1 MKSFIVT
8 SLIGIASSSVCR
20 SGSYNGACTS
30 TMQTAPP
37 NGPGIADPTA
47 TYTCGSSAAQ
57 DIALKSVVDN
67 NSGFC
72 CGGGTALSACDIDFS
87 SVCEGTS
94 TFLFASNAAN
104 IAMPGTT
111 SDPIT
116 CQQLMMAIR
125 DDTIA
130 IDAAGTTFGDNAAT
144 MVCTNPANAVKAAT
158 LDGIMLATQC
168 CGAGKRSRC
177 FDPALSGSPSLCST
191 GTYDPKCDYSI
202 EAQKTLTKLTSNF
215 VKSATYTCGASAAND
230 IAMDAITTAGT
241 CCGSG
246 ANAASTCDIDFSSV
260 CETTGTFAATSN
272 AVGVFMPGTTSDP
285 IKCQQLMMA
294 IRDPAIPIAGTTFGE
309 NAATYAGGSS
319 ASDITKM
326 MTLDAVV
333 VISGCCG
340 ATKHSKFWTSPYNLA
355 ATSGS
360 QSLCSEGAYSSAC
373 DLAIESTKAAGLL
386 SSTFDKTATYAT
398 CATNIQNDIALDTL
412 VNTANCCIKP
422 DGSAGTS
429 ACGMDFSS
437 VCETTGTFAAT
448 SNAVGVFMPGTTNV
462 PITCA
467 QLMVAIRDPTIL
479 IGSTPFGDNAAT
491 MDCTT
496 PANAVKAAVLD
507 GVMLATQCCGIG
519 KRSKCYVPSDT
530 GSNTLCLT
538 GIYNPACDY
547 TIEAQKTAGT
557 LTSDFRKNS
566 IYSCGLSAQNDLVLD
581 SIVTG
586 GSCCG
591 ANGKS
596 ACNIDYSSVCE
607 ATGTFAAASNAVG
620 VFMPGTTSDPMTCQ
634 QLMMAIS
641 DPTID
646 ISGSTFGLNPVDN
659 LDCSDATKAIK
670 SATLGKQ

>member
-1 MKSFIVT
+1 
-8 SLIGIASSSVCR
+8 
-20 SGSYNGACTS
+20 
-30 TMQTAPP
+30 
-37 NGPGIADPTA
+37 
-47 TYTCGSSAAQ
+47 
-57 DIALKSVVDN
+57 
-67 NSGFC
+67 
-72 CGGGTALSACDIDFS
+72 
-87 SVCEGTS
+87 
-94 TFLFASNAAN
+94 
-104 IAMPGTT
+104 
-111 SDPIT
+111 
-116 CQQLMMAIR
+116 
-125 DDTIA
+125 
-130 IDAAGTTFGDNAAT
+130 
-144 MVCTNPANAVKAAT
+144 
-158 LDGIMLATQC
+158 
-168 CGAGKRSRC
+168 
-177 FDPALSGSPSLCST
+177 
-191 GTYDPKCDYSI
+191 
-202 EAQKTLTKLTSNF
+202 
-215 VKSATYTCGASAAND
+215 
-230 IAMDAITTAGT
+230 
-241 CCGSG
+241 
-246 ANAASTCDIDFSSV
+246 
-260 CETTGTFAATSN
+260 
-272 AVGVFMPGTTSDP
+272 
-285 IKCQQLMMA
+285 
-294 IRDPAIPIAGTTFGE
+294 
-309 NAATYAGGSS
+309 
-319 ASDITKM
+319 
-326 MTLDAVV
+326 
-333 VISGCCG
+333 
-340 ATKHSKFWTSPYNLA
+340 
-355 ATSGS
+355 
-360 QSLCSEGAYSSAC
+360 
-373 DLAIESTKAAGLL
+373 
-386 SSTFDKTATYAT
+386 
-398 CATNIQNDIALDTL
+398 
-412 VNTANCCIKP
+412 
-422 DGSAGTS
+422 
-429 ACGMDFSS
+429 CGMDFSS
-437 VCETTGTFAAT
+437 VCETTGTFAAK

-467 QLMVAIRDPTIL
+467 QLMVAIRDPTII

-538 GIYNPACDY
+538 GTYNPACDY

-670 SATLGKQ
+670 SATLGKQR